1 MIDLNVKV
9 DASKINSEFD
19 SISSIEVIIFGFNF
33 LKGSSL
39 LDKQKTVYAV
49 YDEVDGLLVGANVMI
64 NGLSIGN
71 VTDLDFLP
79 NSTKIVVTLKVKDKI
94 NFSSNS
100 SATIYETGVLGGLAI
115 AIEPIFQ
122 KGMVVKSGDTLNS
135 NIRPGLTELINRQI
149 EPLQRKLEST
159 LTSVDSIFSGASYV
173 LNKETQN
180 DIKESLNTLTSAV
193 KAINNSSLII
203 ERTLTEKNT
212 QINNSIDNIE
222 SITSNL
228 SNVSKELND
237 FGIAGVLSNLEK
249 SVDGINLI
257 VTNLNSDNSSLG
269 KLISNDDV
277 YENLNLSIE
286 NLNLLIN
293 DIKTNPKKYVHFSVF
308 GRK

>member
-1 MIDLNVKV
+1 MNL
-9 DASKINSEFD
+9 SKEIKAAIFVLTT
-19 SISSIEVIIFGFNF
+19 IILFIFGFNY

-39 LDKQKTVYAV
+39 LDKQKTLYAV

-122 KGMVVKSGDTLNS
+122 KGLVVKSGDTLNS

-180 DIKESLNTLTSAV
+180 DIKESINILTSAV
-193 KAINNSSLII
+193 SAINNSSLII

-222 SITSNL
+222 SISINL
-228 SNVSKELND
+228 SEVSKELND
-237 FGIAGVLSNLEK
+237 FGLTSVLSNLEK
-249 SVDGINLI
+249 SLEGINTI
-257 VTNLNSDNSSLG
+257 VDNLNSENSSLG
-269 KLISNDDV
+269 KLISKDDV

-286 NLNLLIN
+286 NLNLLIS
-293 DIKTNPKKYVHFSVF
+293 DIKTNPKKYIHFSVF

>member
-1 MIDLNVKV
+1 MTL
-9 DASKINSEFD
+9 SKEIKAAIFVLSTIFLF
-19 SISSIEVIIFGFNF
+19 IFGFNF
-33 LKGSSL
+33 LKGSSI

-71 VTDLDFLP
+71 VTDLNFLP
-79 NSTKIVVTLKVKDKI
+79 KSTKIVVTLKIKDKI

-122 KGMVVKSGDTLNS
+122 QGMIVKSGDTLNS

-180 DIKESLNTLTSAV
+180 DIKESLNILTSAV

-203 ERTLTEKNT
+203 EKTLTEKNS

-222 SITSNL
+222 SITANL

-237 FGIAGVLSNLEK
+237 FGLANVLSNLEK

-257 VTNLNSDNSSLG
+257 VTNLNSNNSSLG
-269 KLISNDDV
+269 KLISNDEV
-277 YENLNLSIE
+277 YNNLNLSIE

>member
-1 MIDLNVKV
+1 LIL
-9 DASKINSEFD
+9 SKEIKAAIFVLTT
-19 SISSIEVIIFGFNF
+19 IFLFIFGFNF

-39 LDKQKTVYAV
+39 FDKQKTVYAV

-159 LTSVDSIFSGASYV
+159 LTSVDSIFSGATYV

-203 ERTLTEKNT
+203 EKTLTEKNT

-228 SNVSKELND
+228 SNVSKELNN
-237 FGIAGVLSNLEK
+237 FGIAGILSNLEK
-249 SVDGINLI
+249 SIDGINLI
-257 VTNLNSDNSSLG
+257 VSNLNSDNSSLG

-286 NLNLLIN
+286 SLNLLIN

>member
-1 MIDLNVKV
+1 MNL
-9 DASKINSEFD
+9 SKEIKAAIFVLTT
-19 SISSIEVIIFGFNF
+19 IILFIFGFNY

-39 LDKQKTVYAV
+39 LDKQKTLHAV

-122 KGMVVKSGDTLNS
+122 KGLVVKSGDTLNS

-180 DIKESLNTLTSAV
+180 DIKESINILTSAV
-193 KAINNSSLII
+193 SAINNSSLII

-222 SITSNL
+222 SISSNL
-228 SNVSKELND
+228 SVVSKELND
-237 FGIAGVLSNLEK
+237 FGLTSVLSNLEK
-249 SVDGINLI
+249 SLEGINTI
-257 VTNLNSDNSSLG
+257 VDNLNSENSSLG
-269 KLISNDDV
+269 KLISKDDV

-286 NLNLLIN
+286 NLNLLIS
-293 DIKTNPKKYVHFSVF
+293 DIKTNPKKYIHFSVF

>member
-1 MIDLNVKV
+1 MTL
-9 DASKINSEFD
+9 SKEIKAAIFVLTT
-19 SISSIEVIIFGFNF
+19 ILLFIFGFNF

-203 ERTLTEKNT
+203 EKTLTEKNT

-237 FGIAGVLSNLEK
+237 FGIDGVLYNLEK

>member
-1 MIDLNVKV
+1 MTL
-9 DASKINSEFD
+9 SKEIKAAIFVLTT
-19 SISSIEVIIFGFNF
+19 IFLFIFGFNF

-39 LDKQKTVYAV
+39 LDKQKTVYAA
-49 YDEVDGLLVGANVMI
+49 YNEVDGLLVGANVMI

-203 ERTLTEKNT
+203 EKTLTEKNT

-222 SITSNL
+222 SITTNL
-228 SNVSKELND
+228 SNVSKELNN

-257 VTNLNSDNSSLG
+257 VSNLNSDNSSLG

-286 NLNLLIN
+286 SLNLLIN

>member
-1 MIDLNVKV
+1 MNI
-9 DASKINSEFD
+9 SKEIKAAIFVLTT
-19 SISSIEVIIFGFNF
+19 IILFIFGFNY

-39 LDKQKTVYAV
+39 LDKQKTLYAV

-122 KGMVVKSGDTLNS
+122 KGLVVKSGDTLSS

-180 DIKESLNTLTSAV
+180 DIKESINILTSAV
-193 KAINNSSLII
+193 SAINNSSLII

-222 SITSNL
+222 SISSNL
-228 SNVSKELND
+228 SLVSKELND
-237 FGIAGVLSNLEK
+237 FGLTSVLSNLEK
-249 SVDGINLI
+249 SLEGINTI
-257 VTNLNSDNSSLG
+257 VDNLNSENSSLG
-269 KLISNDDV
+269 KLISKDDV

-286 NLNLLIN
+286 NLNLLIS
-293 DIKTNPKKYVHFSVF
+293 DIKTNPKKYIHFSVF

>member
-1 MIDLNVKV
+1 MTL
-9 DASKINSEFD
+9 SKEIKAAIFVLTT
-19 SISSIEVIIFGFNF
+19 IFLFIFGFNF

-79 NSTKIVVTLKVKDKI
+79 NSTKIVVTLKFKDKI

-115 AIEPIFQ
+115 AIDPIFQ

-203 ERTLTEKNT
+203 EKTLTEKNT

-222 SITSNL
+222 SITTNL
-228 SNVSKELND
+228 SNVSKELNN

-257 VTNLNSDNSSLG
+257 VSNLNSDNSSLG

-286 NLNLLIN
+286 SLNLLIN

>member
-1 MIDLNVKV
+1 MNL
-9 DASKINSEFD
+9 SKEIKAAIFVLTT
-19 SISSIEVIIFGFNF
+19 IILFIFGFNY

-39 LDKQKTVYAV
+39 LDKQKNLYAV

-122 KGMVVKSGDTLNS
+122 KGLVVKSGDTLNS

-180 DIKESLNTLTSAV
+180 DIKESINILTSAV
-193 KAINNSSLII
+193 SAINNSSLII

-222 SITSNL
+222 SISSNL
-228 SNVSKELND
+228 SVVSKELND
-237 FGIAGVLSNLEK
+237 FGLTSVLSNLEK
-249 SVDGINLI
+249 SLEGINTI
-257 VTNLNSDNSSLG
+257 VDNLNSENSSLG
-269 KLISNDDV
+269 KLISKDDV

-286 NLNLLIN
+286 NLNLLIS
-293 DIKTNPKKYVHFSVF
+293 DIKTNPKKYIHFSVF

>member
-1 MIDLNVKV
+1 LTL
-9 DASKINSEFD
+9 SKEIKAAIFVLTT
-19 SISSIEVIIFGFNF
+19 IFLFIFGFNF

-39 LDKQKTVYAV
+39 FDKQKTVYAV

-180 DIKESLNTLTSAV
+180 HIKESLNTLTSAV

-203 ERTLTEKNT
+203 EKTLTEKNT

-222 SITSNL
+222 SITTNL
-228 SNVSKELND
+228 SNVSKELNN

-257 VTNLNSDNSSLG
+257 VSNLNSDNSSLG

-286 NLNLLIN
+286 SLNLLIN

>member
-1 MIDLNVKV
+1 M
-9 DASKINSEFD
+9 
-19 SISSIEVIIFGFNF
+19 
-33 LKGSSL
+33 KGSSL
-39 LDKQKTVYAV
+39 FDKQKTVYAV

-180 DIKESLNTLTSAV
+180 DVKESLNTLTSAV

-203 ERTLTEKNT
+203 EKTLTEKNT

-222 SITSNL
+222 SITTNL

-237 FGIAGVLSNLEK
+237 FGIADVLSNLEK
-249 SVDGINLI
+249 SVDGIKLI
-257 VTNLNSDNSSLG
+257 VSNLNSDNSSLG

-286 NLNLLIN
+286 SLNLLIN

>member
-1 MIDLNVKV
+1 MTL
-9 DASKINSEFD
+9 SKEIKAAIFVLTT
-19 SISSIEVIIFGFNF
+19 IFLFIFGFNF
-33 LKGSSL
+33 LKGSSI
-39 LDKQKTVYAV
+39 LDKQKTVYAI

-71 VTDLDFLP
+71 VTDLAFLP

-203 ERTLTEKNT
+203 EKTLTEKNT

-222 SITSNL
+222 SITTNL
-228 SNVSKELND
+228 SNVSKELNN

-257 VTNLNSDNSSLG
+257 VFCKIVS
-269 KLISNDDV
+269 
-277 YENLNLSIE
+277 
-286 NLNLLIN
+286 
-293 DIKTNPKKYVHFSVF
+293 
-308 GRK
+308 

>member
-1 MIDLNVKV
+1 MTL
-9 DASKINSEFD
+9 SKEIKAAIFVLTT
-19 SISSIEVIIFGFNF
+19 IFLFIFGFNF

-39 LDKQKTVYAV
+39 FDKQKTVYAV

-203 ERTLTEKNT
+203 EKTLTEKNT

>member
-1 MIDLNVKV
+1 MTL
-9 DASKINSEFD
+9 SKEIKAAIFVLTT
-19 SISSIEVIIFGFNF
+19 IFLFIFGFNF

-39 LDKQKTVYAV
+39 FDKQKTVYAV

-71 VTDLDFLP
+71 VADLDFLP

-203 ERTLTEKNT
+203 EKTLTEKNT

-222 SITSNL
+222 SITTNL
-228 SNVSKELND
+228 SNVSKELNN

-257 VTNLNSDNSSLG
+257 VSNLNSDNSSLG

-286 NLNLLIN
+286 SLNLLIN

>member
-1 MIDLNVKV
+1 MTL
-9 DASKINSEFD
+9 SKETKAAIFVLTT
-19 SISSIEVIIFGFNF
+19 IFLFIFGFNF

-203 ERTLTEKNT
+203 EKTLTEKNT

-222 SITSNL
+222 SITTNL
-228 SNVSKELND
+228 SNVSRELNN

-257 VTNLNSDNSSLG
+257 VSNLNSDNSSLG

-286 NLNLLIN
+286 SLNLLIN

>member
-1 MIDLNVKV
+1 MIL
-9 DASKINSEFD
+9 SKEIKAAIFVLTT
-19 SISSIEVIIFGFNF
+19 IFLFIFGFNF

-39 LDKQKTVYAV
+39 FDKQKTVYAV

-203 ERTLTEKNT
+203 EKTLTEKNT

-222 SITSNL
+222 SITTNL
-228 SNVSKELND
+228 SNVSRELNN

-257 VTNLNSDNSSLG
+257 VSNLNSDNSSLG

-286 NLNLLIN
+286 SLNLLIN

>member
-1 MIDLNVKV
+1 LTL
-9 DASKINSEFD
+9 SKEFKAA
-19 SISSIEVIIFGFNF
+19 IFVLTTILLFIFGFNF

-122 KGMVVKSGDTLNS
+122 NGMVVKSGDTLNS

-173 LNKETQN
+173 LNKDTQN

-228 SNVSKELND
+228 SNVSKELNN

>member
-1 MIDLNVKV
+1 MNL
-9 DASKINSEFD
+9 SKEIKAAIFVLTT
-19 SISSIEVIIFGFNF
+19 IILFIFGFNY

-39 LDKQKTVYAV
+39 LDKQKTLYAV

-122 KGMVVKSGDTLNS
+122 KGLVVKSGDTLNS

-180 DIKESLNTLTSAV
+180 DIKESINILTSAV
-193 KAINNSSLII
+193 SAINNSSLII

-222 SITSNL
+222 SISINL
-228 SNVSKELND
+228 SEVSKELND
-237 FGIAGVLSNLEK
+237 FGLTNVLSNLEK
-249 SVDGINLI
+249 SLEGINSI
-257 VTNLNSDNSSLG
+257 VDNLNSENSSLG
-269 KLISNDDV
+269 NLISKDDV

-286 NLNLLIN
+286 NLNLLIS
-293 DIKTNPKKYVHFSVF
+293 DIKTNPKKYIHFSVF

>member
-1 MIDLNVKV
+1 MTL
-9 DASKINSEFD
+9 SKEIKAAIFVLTT
-19 SISSIEVIIFGFNF
+19 IFLFIFGFNF

-71 VTDLDFLP
+71 VIDLDFLP

-203 ERTLTEKNT
+203 EKTLTKKNT

-222 SITSNL
+222 SITTNL
-228 SNVSKELND
+228 SNVSKELNN

-257 VTNLNSDNSSLG
+257 VSNLNSDNSSLG
-269 KLISNDDV
+269 KLISNDDI

-286 NLNLLIN
+286 SLNLLIN

>member
-1 MIDLNVKV
+1 LNLSKEIK
-9 DASKINSEFD
+9 ASIFVLTT
-19 SISSIEVIIFGFNF
+19 ILLFIFGFNY
-33 LKGSSL
+33 LKGTSL
-39 LDKQKTVYAV
+39 LDRQKTVYAV

-71 VTDLDFLP
+71 VTALDFLP

-115 AIEPIFQ
+115 AIEPVVET
-122 KGMVVKSGDTLNS
+122 GLVVKSGDTLKS

-159 LTSVDSIFSGASYV
+159 LTSVDSIFTGASYV

-180 DIKESLNTLTSAV
+180 DIKESLNILTSAV
-193 KAINNSSLII
+193 RAINNSSLII
-203 ERTLTEKNT
+203 EKTLTEKNN

-222 SITSNL
+222 SISSNL

-237 FGIAGVLSNLEK
+237 FGLTSVLSNLEK
-249 SVDGINLI
+249 SVDGINSI
-257 VTNLNSDNSSLG
+257 VSNLNSDNSSLG
-269 KLISNDDV
+269 KLISKDDV
-277 YENLNLSIE
+277 YKNLNSSIE
-286 NLNLLIN
+286 NLNSLIS
-293 DIKTNPKKYVHFSVF
+293 DIKTNPKKYVHFSIF

>member
-1 MIDLNVKV
+1 MTL
-9 DASKINSEFD
+9 SKETKAAIFVLTT
-19 SISSIEVIIFGFNF
+19 IFLFIFGFNF

-203 ERTLTEKNT
+203 EKTLTEKNT

-222 SITSNL
+222 SITTNL
-228 SNVSKELND
+228 SNVSKELNN

-257 VTNLNSDNSSLG
+257 VSNLNSDNSSLG
-269 KLISNDDV
+269 QLISNDEV

-286 NLNLLIN
+286 SLNLLIN

>member
-1 MIDLNVKV
+1 MTL
-9 DASKINSEFD
+9 SKEIKAAIFVLTT
-19 SISSIEVIIFGFNF
+19 ILLFIFGFNF

-71 VTDLDFLP
+71 VTNLDFLP

-203 ERTLTEKNT
+203 EKTLTEKNT

-237 FGIAGVLSNLEK
+237 FGIAGVLYNLEK

-257 VTNLNSDNSSLG
+257 VSNLNSDNSSLG

-286 NLNLLIN
+286 SLNLLIN

>member
-1 MIDLNVKV
+1 LNL
-9 DASKINSEFD
+9 SKEIKAAIFVLTT
-19 SISSIEVIIFGFNF
+19 IFLFIFGFNF

-122 KGMVVKSGDTLNS
+122 EGMVVKSGDTLNS

-180 DIKESLNTLTSAV
+180 DIKESLNILTSAV

-203 ERTLTEKNT
+203 EKTLTEKNT

-222 SITSNL
+222 SITTNL
-228 SNVSKELND
+228 SNVSKELNN

-257 VTNLNSDNSSLG
+257 VSNLNSDNSSLG

-286 NLNLLIN
+286 SLNLLIN

>member
-1 MIDLNVKV
+1 MNL
-9 DASKINSEFD
+9 SKEIKAAIFVLTT
-19 SISSIEVIIFGFNF
+19 IILFIFGFNY

-39 LDKQKTVYAV
+39 LDKQKTLYAV

-71 VTDLDFLP
+71 VTNLDFLP

-122 KGMVVKSGDTLNS
+122 KGLVVKSGDTLNS

-180 DIKESLNTLTSAV
+180 DIKESINILTSAV
-193 KAINNSSLII
+193 SAINNSSLII

-222 SITSNL
+222 SISSNL
-228 SNVSKELND
+228 SVVSKELND
-237 FGIAGVLSNLEK
+237 FDLTSVLSNLEK
-249 SVDGINLI
+249 SLEGINTI
-257 VTNLNSDNSSLG
+257 VDNLNSENSSLG
-269 KLISNDDV
+269 KLISKDDV

-286 NLNLLIN
+286 NLNLLIS
-293 DIKTNPKKYVHFSVF
+293 DIKTNPKKYIHFSVF

>member
-1 MIDLNVKV
+1 LTL
-9 DASKINSEFD
+9 SKETKAAIFVLTT
-19 SISSIEVIIFGFNF
+19 IFLFIFGFNF

-203 ERTLTEKNT
+203 EKTLTEKNT

-222 SITSNL
+222 SITTNL
-228 SNVSKELND
+228 SNVSRELNN

-257 VTNLNSDNSSLG
+257 VSNLNSDNSSLG

-286 NLNLLIN
+286 SLNLLIN

>member
-1 MIDLNVKV
+1 MTL
-9 DASKINSEFD
+9 SKEIKAAIFVLSTIFLF
-19 SISSIEVIIFGFNF
+19 IFGFNF
-33 LKGSSL
+33 LKGSSI

-71 VTDLDFLP
+71 VTDLNFLP
-79 NSTKIVVTLKVKDKI
+79 KSTKIVVTLKIKDKI

-122 KGMVVKSGDTLNS
+122 QGMIVKSGDTLNS

-180 DIKESLNTLTSAV
+180 DIKESLNILTSAV

-203 ERTLTEKNT
+203 EKTLTEKNS

-222 SITSNL
+222 SITANL

-237 FGIAGVLSNLEK
+237 FGLANVLSNLEK
-249 SVDGINLI
+249 SVDGISLI
-257 VTNLNSDNSSLG
+257 VTNLNSNNSSLG
-269 KLISNDDV
+269 KLISNDEV
-277 YENLNLSIE
+277 YNNLNLSIE

>member
-1 MIDLNVKV
+1 MNI
-9 DASKINSEFD
+9 SKEIKAAIFVLTT
-19 SISSIEVIIFGFNF
+19 IILFIFGFNY

-39 LDKQKTVYAV
+39 LDKQKTLYAV

-122 KGMVVKSGDTLNS
+122 KGLVVKSGDTLNS

-180 DIKESLNTLTSAV
+180 DIKESINILTSAV
-193 KAINNSSLII
+193 SAINNSSLII

-222 SITSNL
+222 SFSSNL
-228 SNVSKELND
+228 SLVSKELND
-237 FGIAGVLSNLEK
+237 FGLTSVLSNLEK
-249 SVDGINLI
+249 SLEGINTI
-257 VTNLNSDNSSLG
+257 VDNLNSENSSLG
-269 KLISNDDV
+269 KLISKDDV

-286 NLNLLIN
+286 NLNLLIS
-293 DIKTNPKKYVHFSVF
+293 DIKTNPKKYIHFSVF